1 MRGDGM
7 KFRVMIKDPD
17 VLHDA
22 IQEAV
27 ERDVEAMGLAGR
39 EAEVLVE
46 MRAEKA
52 QEACAKFWEYGEYLQ
67 VEHDTEAGTCVV
79 VARY

>member
-1 MRGDGM
+1 M
-7 KFRVMIKDPD
+7 KFRVMLKDPD

-27 ERDVEAMGLAGR
+27 ERDVEAMELPKD
-39 EAEVLVE
+39 EADMLIEARVE
-46 MRAEKA
+46 KISSE
-52 QEACAKFWEYGEYLQ
+52 CSKFWEYGEYLQ

-79 VARY
+79 VARK